1 MNKNEIIQRFSNQDF
16 VLATIDQL
24 IKEFY
29 KIGVDLRVK
38 KIMQSKDEIVAEL
51 SAELDAIINQK
62 PQLMAQLF
70 YSIDLSE
77 EKVSKAMNFD
87 ENISNNIAEL
97 ILIRSAQKVYT
108 RELFS

>member
-1 MNKNEIIQRFSNQDF
+1 LNKNEIIQRFSNQDF
-16 VLATIDQL
+16 VSATIEQL

-29 KIGVDLRVK
+29 KIGVDLRINK
-38 KIMQSKDEIVAEL
+38 TAQTKDEIIAEL
-51 SAELDAIINQK
+51 SAELDAIINQH

-77 EKVSKAMNFD
+77 EQVNQAMNFD

-108 RELFS
+108 RELYS